1 MMKIDEIKTPYTD
14 KKEERGKM
22 KYIKIKWL
30 RIEPLGEQKRFLDFI
45 SEKDYLE
52 YELDKILGNFDD
64 FDIESTELL
73 IEHLVDGILGHLT
86 KKLSEKQ
93 KQYLMFNLKI
103 YEVIHHINPAPTY
116 KALEVLHIEKQEKL
130 KKEQQ

>member
-1 MMKIDEIKTPYTD
+1 
-14 KKEERGKM
+14 M

-30 RIEPLGEQKRFLDFI
+30 VTEPHGKQERVFDTI

-64 FDIESTELL
+64 FNIESTEQL
-73 IEHLVDGILGHLT
+73 IEYLVDGVLMRHLRNT
-86 KKLSEKQ
+86 LSEKQ
-93 KQYLMFNLKI
+93 KQYLFYNLKI
-103 YEVIHHINPAPTY
+103 HDVIYFIDPAPAY
-116 KALEVLHIEKQEKL
+116 KALEVLHIEKQEKP

>member
-1 MMKIDEIKTPYTD
+1 
-14 KKEERGKM
+14 M

-30 RIEPLGEQKRFLDFI
+30 MTEPHGKQKRFFDTI

-52 YELDKILGNFDD
+52 YELDKILGSFDD
-64 FDIESTELL
+64 FCIESTELL
-73 IEHLVDGILGHLT
+73 IECLVDRILGYST

-93 KQYLMFNLKI
+93 RQYLMFSLKI
-103 YEVIHHINPAPTY
+103 YEVIHHIEPAPAY

>member
-1 MMKIDEIKTPYTD
+1 
-14 KKEERGKM
+14 M

-30 RIEPLGEQKRFLDFI
+30 MTEPHGKQKSFFDTI

-52 YELDKILGNFDD
+52 YELDKILGSFDD
-64 FDIESTELL
+64 FCIESTEIL
-73 IEHLVDGILGHLT
+73 IECLVDGILGHLT

-93 KQYLMFNLKI
+93 RQYLMFSLKI
-103 YEVIHHINPAPTY
+103 HEVIHHIDPAPAY
-116 KALEVLHIEKQEKL
+116 KALGVLHIEKQEKP

>member
-1 MMKIDEIKTPYTD
+1 
-14 KKEERGKM
+14 M

-30 RIEPLGEQKRFLDFI
+30 ITEPHGKQKRFFDTI

-73 IEHLVDGILGHLT
+73 IEHLVDGMLRRSAN
-86 KKLSEKQ
+86 KLSEKQ
-93 KQYLMFNLKI
+93 RQYLTFNLKI
-103 YEVIHHINPAPTY
+103 HDVIYFVDPAPSY

>member
-1 MMKIDEIKTPYTD
+1 MT
-14 KKEERGKM
+14 
-22 KYIKIKWL
+22 
-30 RIEPLGEQKRFLDFI
+30 EPHGEQKRFFDTI

-52 YELDKILGNFDD
+52 YELDKILGSFDD

-73 IEHLVDGILGHLT
+73 IEHLVDGILGYST

-103 YEVIHHINPAPTY
+103 YEVIHHISPVPAY
-116 KALEVLHIEKQEKL
+116 KALAVLHIEKQEKL